1 MKKALVTTSIGLGTT
16 VLALGALGLAT
27 MTAEAYRGEPGVPGP
42 DCSPE
47 RQQAMAGAFASNN
60 YQSWKEEM
68 AGKGR
73 VTQVV
78 TEENF
83 GQFARAHERAQ
94 AGDLEGAREIR
105 QSLGLGVGQRKGD
118 GSGMGNRYGQTNQH
132 GHQRNN

>member
-1 MKKALVTTSIGLGTT
+1 MTKTVVTTSIGLGAAT
-16 VLALGALGLAT
+16 LALGVLGLAT
-27 MTAEAYRGEPGVPGP
+27 MTAEAYRGDPGVPGP

-47 RQQAMAGAFASNN
+47 RQQAMETAFATNN
-60 YQSWKEEM
+60 YQNWKEEM

-83 GQFARAHERAQ
+83 AQFARAHERAQ

-105 QSLGLGVGQRKGD
+105 QSLGLGLGQQKGD
-118 GSGMGNRYGQTNQH
+118 RSGTGNQFGKSNQR
-132 GHQRNN
+132 GYQNNN